1 MARQSLFFILFS
13 ITNNNLWLLFF
24 LCIPSMV
31 NSQEIVL
38 EKNLSKSVLFQK
50 SGINHNHF
58 GYVVSNYSLYLLKKN
73 DDLHV
78 IPAKSHTFSAGYR
91 WNHRVYRIF
100 SMGFTGSYLYEVF
113 ALKQETG
120 KIFPNSILHQREKVQ
135 KHSMAT
141 EIYSRVT
148 LKKEYDQLGVYLDI
162 GAYGSLSLATRHKMH
177 DKNNDPA
184 YLGSTRDVTLKKL
197 DYIEP
202 FNYGVL
208 FRLGRNRFSF
218 FTGIRMSRWLK
229 NSYDFAQPPKTSL
242 GLDISLY

>member
-1 MARQSLFFILFS
+1 MARQSLFFILYAV
-13 ITNNNLWLLFF
+13 TKNNLLLLSF
-24 LCIPSMV
+24 LCFPSMV

-50 SGINHNHF
+50 SGIDHNHF
-58 GYVVSNYSLYLLKKN
+58 GYLVSNYSLFLFKVNN
-73 DDLHV
+73 DLPV

-100 SMGFTGSYLYEVF
+100 SMGFTGAYLYEVF

-120 KIFPNSILHQREKVQ
+120 KTFPNTILHQKEKVQ

-148 LKKEYDQLGVYLDI
+148 LKKEYNQLGVYLDI
-162 GAYGSLSLATRHKMH
+162 GAYESLSLATRHKMH

-184 YLGSTRDVTLKKL
+184 YLGSTRDLTLKKL
-197 DYIEP
+197 NYIEP

-208 FRLGRNRFSF
+208 FRLGHNRFSL
-218 FTGIRMSRWLK
+218 FTGVRLSRWLK
-229 NSYDFAQPPKTSL
+229 KSYEFAQPPKISL
-242 GLDISLY
+242 GLDLSLY